1 MKCIVCEKEM
11 EKTRSQFCCKK
22 CAQHYYYIKNKEQR
36 TEYKKQYYEE
46 HKEEYKE
53 RKNEWLDQNR
63 EKWNQYQRKRRKELK
78 ET

>member
-46 HKEEYKE
+46 HKEEMEAMSYHS
-53 RKNEWLDQNR
+53 L
-63 EKWNQYQRKRRKELK
+63 EKFAMRHDFID
-78 ET
+78 